1 MRLHEAVKLHDK
13 FKDQLESSL
22 SFELHKPL
30 KLSNG
35 ERRKIRN
42 TALKTL
48 SKYLKTFYRNEDAN
62 YDVFHDYFYSMLT
75 AEAH

>member
-1 MRLHEAVKLHDK
+1 MRLHEGVKLYDK

-22 SFELHKPL
+22 SMKPYKHL

-48 SKYLKTFYRNEDAN
+48 SKYLNTFYRNEDAN